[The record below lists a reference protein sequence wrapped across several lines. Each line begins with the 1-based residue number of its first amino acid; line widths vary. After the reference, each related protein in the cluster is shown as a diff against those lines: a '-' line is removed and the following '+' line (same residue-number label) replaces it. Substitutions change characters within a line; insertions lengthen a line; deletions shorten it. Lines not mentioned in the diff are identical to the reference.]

1 MHSKKEEK
9 AKGENKEEE
18 EWEGEERR
26 RREGGGGT
34 SNSTPTSFPTLY
46 ANSKFSLAFPGDI
59 VSKGILVGK

>member
-1 MHSKKEEK
+1 MGGRG
-9 AKGENKEEE
+9 AKTE
-18 EWEGEERR
+18 
-26 RREGGGGT
+26 GGGT

>member
-18 EWEGEERR
+18 EWEEEERR
-26 RREGGGGT
+26 RREGGGT